1 MHEGFISYF
10 EGVAAKL
17 VSKNV
22 CNFAPFWPIPTI
34 LLQNPVK
41 PRDFLKKI
49 NVWRQYLQG
58 LISMLKLQFYSSD
71 LLNLPKELNIWRAA
85 VGQVLI
91 LKCEV
96 WKSKESVP
104 RNAEK
109 LETSA
114 ICLQRRESIND
125 VFLYRVPKIKFNA
138 SSTGFVV
145 VLRRISILSRMQVGP
160 CCLRCSTAAAAAV
173 PTQPL

>member
-1 MHEGFISYF
+1 MTS
-10 EGVAAKL
+10 
-17 VSKNV
+17 S
-22 CNFAPFWPIPTI
+22 
-34 LLQNPVK
+34 
-41 PRDFLKKI
+41 KKI
-49 NVWRQYLQG
+49 NEWRQHLQG
-58 LISMLKLQFYSSD
+58 LISMLQLQFYSSD

-125 VFLYRVPKIKFNA
+125 VLLYRVPKIKFNA
-138 SSTGFVV
+138 SSTGFLQSFFDAFPYCPGCRWV
-145 VLRRISILSRMQVGP
+145 P
-160 CCLRCSTAAAAAV
+160 AASTAALLLLPPSQHSHSRWINLPAGTINQLLLCV
-173 PTQPL
+173 LVRNGLLMDKL